1 MNQGAEPTGSA
12 SQPGPATPYE
22 RLGIDP
28 EASFDAV
35 QAAKRQRLEEVG
47 EDPQARARIEAAYD
61 AVLMDRLKERQQ
73 GKVSSAALNASQREA
88 TRPSVK
94 APPARPSLA
103 SLPSLP
109 SLPKP
114 SFSAPS
120 FSAPTLGLADGVQ
133 RWLPLGAGA
142 VLLGLLLLLPASN
155 AELVLAFA
163 TVLAVVNLQRRNG
176 RLLPAAGW
184 SVLLLSVGLLL
195 GGLLLRL
202 LDPSLHL
209 GLPLGLPLD
218 PQQVQSLPALVLLV
232 LGALLIA

>member
-12 SQPGPATPYE
+12 SQPSPASPYE
-22 RLGIDP
+22 RLGIGP

-35 QAAKRQRLEEVG
+35 QAAKQQRLEEVG
-47 EDPQARARIEAAYD
+47 DDPQARARIEAAYD
-61 AVLMDRLKERQQ
+61 SVLMDRLKERQQ
-73 GKVSSAALNASQREA
+73 GKVSSAALNASEREA
-88 TRPSVK
+88 ARPSVK
-94 APPARPSLA
+94 VPPARPSLA

-114 SFSAPS
+114 TWSVPS
-120 FSAPTLGLADGVQ
+120 LSLPTLGLAQGPQ
-133 RWLPLGAGA
+133 RWLPLAAG
-142 VLLGLLLLLPASN
+142 VVMLGLLLVLPASN
-155 AELVLAFA
+155 AELVLALA
-163 TVLAVVNLQRRNG
+163 TVLSVVSLQRRTS

-195 GGLLLRL
+195 GGLMLRL
-202 LDPSLHL
+202 LDPA
-209 GLPLGLPLD
+209 LPLGLPLD

>member
-12 SQPGPATPYE
+12 SQPSPASPYE
-22 RLGIDP
+22 RLGIGP

-35 QAAKRQRLEEVG
+35 QAAKQQRLEEVG
-47 EDPQARARIEAAYD
+47 DDPQARARIEAAYD

-73 GKVSSAALNASQREA
+73 GKVSSAALNASEREA
-88 TRPSVK
+88 ARPSIK
-94 APPARPSLA
+94 MPPARPSLA

-114 SFSAPS
+114 SLSVPS
-120 FSAPTLGLADGVQ
+120 LSLPTLGLAQGPQ
-133 RWLPLGAGA
+133 RWLPLAAG
-142 VLLGLLLLLPASN
+142 VVMLGLLLVLPASN
-155 AELVLAFA
+155 AELVLALA
-163 TVLAVVNLQRRNG
+163 TVLSVVSLQRRTS
-176 RLLPAAGW
+176 RLLPAACW

-202 LDPSLHL
+202 LDPA
-209 GLPLGLPLD
+209 LPLGLPLD